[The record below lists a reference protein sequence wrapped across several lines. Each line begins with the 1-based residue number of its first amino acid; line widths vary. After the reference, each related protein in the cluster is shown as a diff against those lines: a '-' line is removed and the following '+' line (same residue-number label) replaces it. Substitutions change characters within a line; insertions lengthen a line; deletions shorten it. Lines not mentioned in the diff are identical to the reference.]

1 MAVVTEVR
9 IELMGQSYSLVVVAV
24 VVKERIGLVLVA
36 ELPCSQ
42 MAAAAVAVEEEPSS
56 LEAVVVAEPSWVAVR
71 IVLVR

>member
-1 MAVVTEVR
+1 MTEVR

-42 MAAAAVAVEEEPSS
+42 MAAAAVEEEPSS
-56 LEAVVVAEPSWVAVR
+56 LEAVVAAEPSWVAVR
-71 IVLVR
+71 IELVR

>member
-24 VVKERIGLVLVA
+24 VVKERIGLELVA

-42 MAAAAVAVEEEPSS
+42 MAAAAVAAEE
-56 LEAVVVAEPSWVAVR
+56 
-71 IVLVR
+71 